1 MKFKKIFAIIILENQ
16 KRGIDKIKNVWY
28 TVYTVKKGVLEMAKN
43 SEIVKIDFM
52 GKVRQFLEDNGEVVL
67 QVKSGT
73 FSIPWAMGNDEGYL
87 NLTFSIPKGTREGD
101 LYDGYE
107 EAENYRLESEAKAK
121 AKAEREEKKRKK
133 IERDRL
139 ARERRRK

>member
-1 MKFKKIFAIIILENQ
+1 
-16 KRGIDKIKNVWY
+16 
-28 TVYTVKKGVLEMAKN
+28 MAKN

-139 ARERRRK
+139 AREKAKVKRARAPMIHTDKFMTFLTKLLTFCFLSVILYTQ

>member
-1 MKFKKIFAIIILENQ
+1 
-16 KRGIDKIKNVWY
+16 
-28 TVYTVKKGVLEMAKN
+28 MAKN
-43 SEIVKIDFM
+43 SEIVKKNKM
-52 GKVRQFLEDNGEVVL
+52 RKERQFLEDNSEVVL

-87 NLTFSIPKGTREGD
+87 NLTFSIPKGTRDGE

-107 EAENYRLESEAKAK
+107 EAENYRLEIEAKAK

-133 IERDRL
+133 IEKDRL
-139 ARERRRK
+139 AREKAKAKKEEKGKE

>member
-1 MKFKKIFAIIILENQ
+1 
-16 KRGIDKIKNVWY
+16 
-28 TVYTVKKGVLEMAKN
+28 MAKN

-133 IERDRL
+133 IEKDRL
-139 ARERRRK
+139 AREKAKAKKSSLVDIKSNDTRMYASAIIGERLKKAE

>member
-1 MKFKKIFAIIILENQ
+1 
-16 KRGIDKIKNVWY
+16 
-28 TVYTVKKGVLEMAKN
+28 MAKN
-43 SEIVKIDFM
+43 SEIVKTDFM

-87 NLTFSIPKGTREGD
+87 NLTFSIPKGSRDGD

-133 IERDRL
+133 IERDRV
-139 ARERRRK
+139 AREKAKAKKEERGNE

>member
-1 MKFKKIFAIIILENQ
+1 
-16 KRGIDKIKNVWY
+16 
-28 TVYTVKKGVLEMAKN
+28 MAKN
-43 SEIVKIDFM
+43 SEIVKTDFM

-73 FSIPWAMGNDEGYL
+73 FSIPWALDGDEGYL
-87 NLTFSIPKGTREGD
+87 NLTFSIPKGSRDGD

-139 ARERRRK
+139 AREKAKAKKEGRENE